1 MYTKWQ
7 KVVRSVTKMNRGE
20 TKLFIGEYEHSVD
33 AKGRVIMPV
42 KLREDIG
49 EKFIVT
55 KGLDGCLFA
64 YSISEWTNFEEKLKT
79 LPLTNK
85 NARDFVR
92 FFLSGAVEC
101 EIDKQG
107 RFLIPGNLRI
117 YATLEKEIIIIGVGT
132 RIEIWNKE
140 EWKKYSSDENISA
153 DEIAENMTM
162 LGI

>member
-1 MYTKWQ
+1 M
-7 KVVRSVTKMNRGE
+7 
-20 TKLFIGEYEHSVD
+20 LIGEYEHSID
-33 AKGRVIMPV
+33 AKGRLIMPA

-49 EKFIVT
+49 EKFIIT
-55 KGLDGCLFA
+55 KGLDGCLFGF
-64 YSISEWTNFEEKLKT
+64 SQNEWTNFEEKLKT

-92 FFLSGAVEC
+92 FFLSGATEC

-107 RFLIPGNLRI
+107 RFLIASNLRQ
-117 YATLEKEIIIIGVGT
+117 YAEMEKEVAIIGVGT

-140 EWKKYSSDENISA
+140 KWKQYNSDENIYA
-153 DEIAENMTM
+153 DAIAENMTM

>member
-1 MYTKWQ
+1 M
-7 KVVRSVTKMNRGE
+7 
-20 TKLFIGEYEHSVD
+20 LIGEYEHSLD
-33 AKGRVIMPV
+33 AKGRLIMPS

-64 YSISEWTNFEEKLKT
+64 FSKNEWNNFEEKLKT

-92 FFLSGAVEC
+92 FFLSGATEC

-107 RFLIPGNLRI
+107 RFLIASNIRD
-117 YATLEKEIIIIGVGT
+117 YASLEKDAVIIGVGT
-132 RIEIWNKE
+132 RLEIWNRDK
-140 EWKKYSSDENISA
+140 WKKYNSDENISA
-153 DEIAENMTM
+153 DELAENMTM

>member
-1 MYTKWQ
+1 M
-7 KVVRSVTKMNRGE
+7 
-20 TKLFIGEYEHSVD
+20 FIGEYEHSVD
-33 AKGRVIMPV
+33 AKGRVIMPA

-64 YSISEWTNFEEKLKT
+64 YSKTEWSNFEEKLKS

-107 RFLIPGNLRI
+107 RFLIPNNLRE
-117 YATLEKEIIIIGVGT
+117 YAKLEKEIIIIGVGT
-132 RIEIWNKE
+132 RIEIWNRE
-140 EWKKYSSDENISA
+140 SWKQYSSSENISP
-153 DEIAENMTM
+153 DDIAENMTM

>member
-1 MYTKWQ
+1 M
-7 KVVRSVTKMNRGE
+7 
-20 TKLFIGEYEHSVD
+20 LIGEYEHSLD
-33 AKGRVIMPV
+33 AKGRLIMPA

-55 KGLDGCLFA
+55 KGLDGCLFGF
-64 YSISEWTNFEEKLKT
+64 SQTEWKNFEEKLKT

-92 FFLSGAVEC
+92 FFLSGATEC

-107 RFLIPGNLRI
+107 RFLIAGNLRD
-117 YATLEKEIIIIGVGT
+117 YANMEKEVAIIGVGT

-140 EWKKYSSDENISA
+140 KWKQYNSEENISA

>member
-1 MYTKWQ
+1 M
-7 KVVRSVTKMNRGE
+7 
-20 TKLFIGEYEHSVD
+20 LIGEYEHSLD
-33 AKGRVIMPV
+33 AKGRLIMPA

-64 YSISEWTNFEEKLKT
+64 YSKEEWNNFEEKLKT

-107 RFLIPGNLRI
+107 RFLIPNNLRT
-117 YATLEKEIIIIGVGT
+117 YAILEKEIIIIGVGT
-132 RIEIWNKE
+132 RIEIWNRE
-140 EWKKYSSDENISA
+140 NWKKYSSDENISA

>member
-1 MYTKWQ
+1 M
-7 KVVRSVTKMNRGE
+7 
-20 TKLFIGEYEHSVD
+20 FIGEFEHSVD

-49 EKFIVT
+49 EKFIIT

-64 YSISEWTNFEEKLKT
+64 YSQTEWNNFEEKLKT

-107 RFLIPGNLRI
+107 RFLIPNNLRT
-117 YATLEKEIIIIGVGT
+117 YASLLKEIIIIGVGT

-140 EWKKYSSDENISA
+140 NWTQYSSDENISA

>member
-1 MYTKWQ
+1 M
-7 KVVRSVTKMNRGE
+7 
-20 TKLFIGEYEHSVD
+20 LIGEYEHSLDV
-33 AKGRVIMPV
+33 KGRLIMPA

-49 EKFIVT
+49 DKFIVT
-55 KGLDGCLFA
+55 KGLDGCLFGF
-64 YSISEWTNFEEKLKT
+64 SKTEWTNFEEKLKS

-107 RFLIPGNLRI
+107 RFLVASNLRE
-117 YATLEKEIIIIGVGT
+117 YASMEKEVVIIGVGT
-132 RIEIWNKE
+132 RIEFWSKDK
-140 EWKKYSSDENISA
+140 WKKYNSSDNISA
-153 DEIAENMTM
+153 DELAENMTM

>member
-1 MYTKWQ
+1 M
-7 KVVRSVTKMNRGE
+7 
-20 TKLFIGEYEHSVD
+20 LIGEYEHSLD
-33 AKGRVIMPV
+33 AKGRLIMPA

-55 KGLDGCLFA
+55 KGLDGCLFCF
-64 YSISEWTNFEEKLKT
+64 SQNEWTNFEEKLKT

-92 FFLSGAVEC
+92 FFLSGAMEC

-107 RFLIPGNLRI
+107 RFLIASNLRE
-117 YATLEKEIIIIGVGT
+117 YAKLEKDAVIIGVGT
-132 RIEIWNKE
+132 RLEIWNQAN
-140 EWKKYSSDENISA
+140 WKAYNSDENISA
-153 DEIAENMTM
+153 DAIAENMTM